1 MAEWERYFKKSPRSG
16 GQEGGVLSDRKEAA
30 DQEIEDMVAGCQERL
45 LNTALSTSH
54 RALGPALSQ
63 LSSTCFISKAASS
76 AEQRSDVMSI
86 IMSCHCYFNKS
97 GYF

>member
-30 DQEIEDMVAGCQERL
+30 DQEIEDILAGGQERL

-63 LSSTCFISKAASS
+63 LSSTC
-76 AEQRSDVMSI
+76 
-86 IMSCHCYFNKS
+86 Y
-97 GYF
+97 